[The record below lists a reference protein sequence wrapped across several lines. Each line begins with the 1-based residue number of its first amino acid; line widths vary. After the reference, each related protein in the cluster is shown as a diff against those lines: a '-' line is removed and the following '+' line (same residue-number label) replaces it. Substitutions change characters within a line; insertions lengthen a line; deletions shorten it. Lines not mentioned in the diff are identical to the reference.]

1 MKISYNESKN
11 SIKIDDGAKNQY
23 FLVRAM
29 MILTFTNSLLFLYNL
44 SKDHF
49 GIKAFIWIVL
59 GIISLVL
66 SYFLFLK
73 LSAAKE
79 LNLNEIDFL
88 KEKNVLGR
96 KRLSLRLKNGKSR
109 NLLTR
114 NHAEIIAAKTF
125 FARHGIEVNKRNS
138 FSL

>member
-23 FLVRAM
+23 FLVRTM
-29 MILTFTNSLLFLYNL
+29 VVLTFINSLLFLSKL
-44 SKDHF
+44 SNEHF
-49 GIKAFIWIVL
+49 AMMAFIWVLL
-59 GIISLVL
+59 GITSLVL

-73 LSAAKE
+73 LSAAEE
-79 LNLNEIDFL
+79 LNWNEIDFL

-109 NLLTR
+109 NIITR